1 MVWIIGGHLLLLLF
15 HNSRE
20 YTVNEALMYYL
31 PLEELE
37 SHIYMH
43 LFQLKMMTVFLLLH
57 LRTSQTLFNWY

>member
-31 PLEELE
+31 PLVELE
-37 SHIYMH
+37 SHLYAP
-43 LFQLKMMTVFLLLH
+43 LSAKNNGCFFTSSFKNQPDTV
-57 LRTSQTLFNWY
+57 